1 MDQREG
7 FKARNAKVIVLPK
20 RDLNYKLK
28 VVSNDTKKR
37 FEFFRALAQEKT
49 QTDMTYLL
57 FFLRAFIVRFS
68 LLMTSFQSIFWRLS
82 IFFSRCSSL
91 DFRLW
96 SYAAS
101 CTVSRSSRRILPI
114 LASFLTFLRVF
125 LDSRYSFYFF
135 LSLVAFF
142 MNLNYNNFLWLTRL

>member
-28 VVSNDTKKR
+28 VVSNDSLKKR

-49 QTDMTYLL
+49 QKDMTYLL

-68 LLMTSFQSIFWRLS
+68 LLMTSFQSVFG
-82 IFFSRCSSL
+82 SSL
-91 DFRLW
+91 YF
-96 SYAAS
+96 
-101 CTVSRSSRRILPI
+101 P
-114 LASFLTFLRVF
+114 LALLFARFSPLKLCLF
-125 LDSRYSFYFF
+125 
-135 LSLVAFF
+135 
-142 MNLNYNNFLWLTRL
+142 